1 MQNPKIGRWQARIMQ
16 VADNEIDN
24 PGQDDIFEL
33 SRENIINNFI
43 PIDYDV
49 EKIYLREIVSPL
61 NTNQEIKRT
70 LDQGVLIAEYSGH
83 GGTQQWAD
91 ESIFRLQ
98 DAQLMSN
105 EYLPFMITT
114 TCLNGQ
120 FDKPLQYGEQSLSE
134 AFVNNQHGAIA
145 SLAASRLTYGYGN
158 ALFDEDLF
166 TAMFSVKPS
175 IIGAIVGHAK
185 TRFISKLRCIIFRVR
200 NSIFCLVTLLLN

>member
-1 MQNPKIGRWQARIMQ
+1 MVARYREEFGTDYDLYPNFLPTFHGWSPESGETAMDQRFVNISGDDSIPDMFIGRLAVQRQHELKTVVDKIIDYEQNPKIGRWQARIMQ

-98 DAQLMSN
+98 DSQLMSN

-120 FDKPLQYGEQSLSE
+120 FEKPLQY
-134 AFVNNQHGAIA
+134 
-145 SLAASRLTYGYGN
+145 
-158 ALFDEDLF
+158 
-166 TAMFSVKPS
+166 
-175 IIGAIVGHAK
+175 
-185 TRFISKLRCIIFRVR
+185 
-200 NSIFCLVTLLLN
+200 